1 MEVEE
6 HGLYII
12 KDSYFEEYPGH
23 GWMWNKNESRPHYYA
38 IKDKAGVFWMIP
50 MSSKVDNYREKISRV
65 EAQRG
70 AGNCL
75 YYEIGQIA
83 GRERAFIISSM
94 LPVTEDYISH
104 PYTINKQHYVVRN
117 ERLIRSLY
125 SKSMRYLKL
134 LEQGVMK
141 DQNHVLYIRNQLVS
155 R

>member
-1 MEVEE
+1 MPFLLEGHFVLEGFMEVEE
-6 HGLYII
+6 HGL
-12 KDSYFEEYPGH
+12 
-23 GWMWNKNESRPHYYA
+23 
-38 IKDKAGVFWMIP
+38 
-50 MSSKVDNYREKISRV
+50 
-65 EAQRG
+65 
-70 AGNCL
+70 
-75 YYEIGQIA
+75 
-83 GRERAFIISSM
+83 
-94 LPVTEDYISH
+94 PVTDDYISR